1 LPATGGAAIVAPLG
15 GDVAQGFSFVRSDGR
30 ADHQARPLTFTLDFV
45 KYPEGSVLARA
56 GDTLVVCNVSVEGRV
71 PPFLRDTG
79 EGWVSS
85 EYAMLP
91 RATEE
96 RSPRDV
102 TRGSISGR
110 SAEIQRLIGRS
121 LRAALDLGLLGERTL
136 LVDCDVLQADG
147 GTRTT
152 AITGAFVAM
161 VLALLRLYQAGS
173 LPGWPVRDQ
182 VAAVSV
188 GLLGGRALLD
198 LDYRE
203 DSRADV
209 DLNLVGTARGGI
221 VEIQG
226 TAERT
231 PFSRQALDTLLDLA
245 EGGLATA
252 FAAQRTVLDAR
263 LAQAG
268 LASLVSG

>member
-1 LPATGGAAIVAPLG
+1 
-15 GDVAQGFSFVRSDGR
+15 
-30 ADHQARPLTFTLDFV
+30 
-45 KYPEGSVLARA
+45 
-56 GDTLVVCNVSVEGRV
+56 
-71 PPFLRDTG
+71 
-79 EGWVSS
+79 
-85 EYAMLP
+85 
-91 RATEE
+91 
-96 RSPRDV
+96 
-102 TRGSISGR
+102 
-110 SAEIQRLIGRS
+110 
-121 LRAALDLGLLGERTL
+121 
-136 LVDCDVLQADG
+136 
-147 GTRTT
+147 
-152 AITGAFVAM
+152 
-161 VLALLRLYQAGS
+161 
-173 LPGWPVRDQ
+173 VRDQ

-252 FAAQRTVLDAR
+252 FAAQRAVLDAR